1 MALQSWLCDG
11 NPKDGK
17 DYPNCT
23 GAHEPYENF
32 GSDCAVCGLPK
43 EAMEKGKPTS
53 STSAADNSQLVKI
66 GVIAAAIL
74 VLGGLIFT
82 GVRMLS
88 KPGEEPTASNSPNT
102 TNTTNPPV
110 NSNSGNVG
118 VFLSN
123 QASNAQLISQGEK
136 ILLDANSTKQTA
148 ASAFSQENWDGAIAS
163 YQQAV
168 ANDPNDPESKIYLNN
183 AKARKAGNPL
193 TIAVVA
199 PISNNPDSAK
209 EILRGV
215 ASQQEEFNKVPSA
228 SGQLLEVVIANNSD
242 VLKAASIAQDLINSP
257 AILGV
262 VGYGI
267 DPGSQQALRTYKGT
281 DLVALSPLT
290 TSITSDGKL
299 QTIPIDQKQNELLGN
314 YLQGVSK
321 TLLGYAQKQN
331 ASPAVVVFY
340 NSDSPY
346 SMQLKQELV
355 AAIPTVNGKLI
366 KEIDVSNSDP
376 ITELNSATG
385 ANTIML
391 ALSKNKVSE
400 AIKIA
405 QANSNKATIIGGDEL
420 YNPDLLVQGGNSIK
434 GITLAVP
441 WSFKPNDP
449 FAKDAVTSWKGRVSW
464 RTATAFDATKALTDA
479 VSQNPTR
486 NGVSTLLNQGMMISG
501 NTTSFNIFNEVPLVQ
516 AVEGKNGPPG
526 SNFQF
531 DSLQ

>member
-1 MALQSWLCDG
+1 MSSLKPWTCDG
-11 NPKDGK
+11 VPKNGK
-17 DYPNCT
+17 DYPNSS
-23 GAHEPYENF
+23 GSHEPYENY
-32 GSDCAVCGLPK
+32 GSDCAVCGLPR
-43 EAMEKGKPTS
+43 EAMEKGKP
-53 STSAADNSQLVKI
+53 STPVGDNSQLVKI
-66 GVIAAAIL
+66 GVIAGAIL

-82 GVRMLS
+82 GSRMLFN
-88 KPGEEPTASNSPNT
+88 KTEE
-102 TNTTNPPV
+102 TNTSTSITNT
-110 NSNSGNVG
+110 SLTSI
-118 VFLSN
+118 FLSDSAN
-123 QASNAQLISQGEK
+123 NSQLISQGEK
-136 ILLDANSTKQTA
+136 ILLEQNSTKQAA
-148 ASAFSQENWDGAIAS
+148 ASDFSQENWDGAIAS

-168 ANDPNDPESKIYLNN
+168 ANNPNDPESKIYLNN
-183 AKARKAGNPL
+183 AKARKTGNPL

-199 PISNNPDSAK
+199 PISNSPDSAK

-215 ASQQEEFNKVPSA
+215 ASQQEEFNQIPSA

-242 VLKAASIAQDLINSP
+242 VLKAASIAKDLINFP
-257 AILGV
+257 NLLGV

-267 DPGSQQALRTYKGT
+267 DPGSQQALRQYTGT

-299 QTIPIDQKQNELLGN
+299 QTIPLDQKQNELLGN

-331 ASPAVVVFY
+331 SSPAVVVFY

-346 SMQLKQELV
+346 SMQLKQELIT
-355 AAIPTVNGKLI
+355 AISSVNGQLI
-366 KEIDVSNSDP
+366 KEVDVTNSTP
-376 ITELNSATG
+376 TAELASVQG

-400 AIKIA
+400 AVQIA
-405 QANSNKATIIGGDEL
+405 QANNNKMTMIGGDEL
-420 YNPDLLVQGGNSIK
+420 YNPDLLIQGGNSIK

-449 FAKDAVTSWKGRVSW
+449 FAQDAVSSWKGRVSW
-464 RTATAFDATKALTDA
+464 RTATAYDATKALTDA
-479 VSQNPTR
+479 ISQNPTR
-486 NGVSTLLNQGMMISG
+486 NGVSQLLNQGMVISG
-501 NTTSFNIFNEVPLVQ
+501 NTTSFNIFQEVPLVQ

-531 DSLQ
+531 DPI